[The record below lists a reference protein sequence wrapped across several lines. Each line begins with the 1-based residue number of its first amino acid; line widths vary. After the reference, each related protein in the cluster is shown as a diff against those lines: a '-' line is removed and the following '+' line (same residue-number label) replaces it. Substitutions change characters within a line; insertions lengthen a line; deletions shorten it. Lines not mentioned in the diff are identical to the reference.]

1 MGGFTPRHRRFIS
14 NLPSA
19 VVGIS
24 TTAHLA
30 KNRRGFNERSQPPWS
45 AQLQPCVSRCQRRE
59 IKKGARN
66 QVGFS
71 GKHKIKGLKRHL
83 VIDGNGNPLNF
94 TLSKAN
100 WHDQRKILETI
111 DGIKIG
117 KRRRRPKRLGLDKG
131 YDSDPLRQALRQRR
145 IIPLAAYRE
154 NRKVILAQL
163 PPSERKHKR
172 YCRQRWKVERSFAWV
187 NRYRRLD
194 RFLEESQKTYRAF
207 MRAFFMKHYLD
218 LMF

>member
-1 MGGFTPRHRRFIS
+1 M
-14 NLPSA
+14 
-19 VVGIS
+19 
-24 TTAHLA
+24 
-30 KNRRGFNERSQPPWS
+30 
-45 AQLQPCVSRCQRRE
+45 
-59 IKKGARN
+59 
-66 QVGFS
+66 
-71 GKHKIKGLKRHL
+71 

-145 IIPLAAYRE
+145 IIPLAAYRA

-163 PPSERKHKR
+163 PPAERKHKR

-194 RFLEESQKTYRAF
+194 RFLEESQKTYRAL
-207 MRAFFMKHYLD
+207 MRVFFMKYYLD